1 MAEGGD
7 GGRKDHLLCL
17 RPIYTRSLS
26 DLPLFETF
34 HEARVGLDAGPIL
47 FHKGKR
53 ELVCHAMIFDEIG
66 DDDRSAARDTLKREG
81 ERERG

>member
-1 MAEGGD
+1 MSEVAGGGD

-26 DLPLFETF
+26 GLPLLETF
-34 HEARVGLDAGPIL
+34 HEARVRLDAGPVP

-53 ELVCHAMIFDEIG
+53 KLVCHAMVFDEIG
-66 DDDRSAARDTLKREG
+66 DDDRSAARDTL
-81 ERERG
+81 EREERG